1 MTPSIASYS
10 GDSLQWCRFPA
21 AGRWVWCNLP
31 LELSDNHA
39 LLRAFYSYALGC
51 AGYVSDVEPAA
62 FEPGVML
69 RKLKFSATGASLF
82 VAVSENGVDTDIGLP
97 TVRPE
102 GPTALP

>member
-1 MTPSIASYS
+1 M
-10 GDSLQWCRFPA
+10 GL
-21 AGRWVWCNLP
+21 VLP

-51 AGYVSDVEPAA
+51 AGYVDVEPAA

-82 VAVSENGVDTDIGLP
+82 VAVSENGVDTDIGFTDRETGRAYRFAVEAGRAALFYAMQTVWSCRP
-97 TVRPE
+97 T
-102 GPTALP
+102 GI